1 MNALA
6 DPFKQLVE
14 RRLWPVALL
23 LVAALIAVPLLLAKD
38 PEATVLPSAVAGV
51 PADQGVPESI
61 VSLDDPA
68 RRDEARAVLGSRKDP
83 FRPAQLKPVPTVED
97 SLGSASVQAT
107 ADNGASASGNF
118 SSEGGGSS
126 PAPEP
131 PSVPAPV
138 DLDPAPTRTADL
150 TREPEPT
157 PDTTP
162 EPTFD
167 LYSVQVRFGD
177 IATGELKTRNVKR
190 LTSLPGGTN
199 PAVLYLG
206 LSENKQSAVFLVEAG
221 VEVVGDGRCDPSPD
235 SCETLVLEPGE
246 TVFLTRGERQFEL
259 DLVEIHT
266 AKTTDEAKARKSR
279 TAVAD
284 GGRAALRRMKSA
296 SRYRYSAASGTVRE
310 LAPAERGLRGRSA
323 KFTSGG

>member
-51 PADQGVPESI
+51 PADQGLTESI

-68 RRDEARAVLGSRKDP
+68 RRDEVRAVLGSRKDP

-107 ADNGASASGNF
+107 ADNGVSASGNF

-138 DLDPAPTRTADL
+138 DPDPAPARTPDL
-150 TREPEPT
+150 T

-167 LYSVQVRFGD
+167 LHSVQVRFGD

-206 LSENKQSAVFLVEAG
+206 LSENKQSAVFLVDAG

-259 DLVEIHT
+259 DLIEIYSR
-266 AKTTDEAKARKSR
+266 KTTDKAEARKSR
-279 TAVAD
+279 TEVAK
-284 GGRAALRRMKSA
+284 GGRAAPRRMRSP
-296 SRYRYSAASGTVRE
+296 SRYRYREASGTVRE